1 MPNLKEKILKTASK
15 LFSDFGFLGVSME
28 DIAKKLGTSK
38 AALYYHF
45 KSKKE
50 LYLNVLE
57 NTFQNLKEK
66 IAKNVFLLKSKKEVV
81 KKVIEC
87 YLVFSL
93 KEKNLIKSLSLKLSR
108 NAQRPKEDLEIKN
121 YINQLKEKIR
131 LLLQDSLKIK
141 ESNFVSFLLGTIDR
155 VIIEASLID
164 KKLNP
169 KKVTSQIVKIYF
181 PEYV

>member
-1 MPNLKEKILKTASK
+1 MADLKQKILKTASK
-15 LFSDFGFLGVSME
+15 LFSEFGFLGVSME

-45 KSKKE
+45 KNKKE

-66 IAKNVFLLKSKKEVV
+66 ITKKIFLAKSQKEIVQ
-81 KKVIEC
+81 KVIEG
-87 YLVFSL
+87 YLEFSL
-93 KEKNLIKSLSLKLSR
+93 REKNLIKSLGLKLSKD
-108 NAQRPKEDLEIKN
+108 AQRPKEDLEIKS
-121 YINQLKEKIR
+121 YINQLKEKIQ
-131 LLLQDSLKIK
+131 LLFQDSLKNQ
-141 ESNFVSFLLGTIDR
+141 ETNFISFLLGTIDR

-164 KKLNP
+164 KKLNT
-169 KKVTSQIVKIYF
+169 KKVTSQIVKIFF